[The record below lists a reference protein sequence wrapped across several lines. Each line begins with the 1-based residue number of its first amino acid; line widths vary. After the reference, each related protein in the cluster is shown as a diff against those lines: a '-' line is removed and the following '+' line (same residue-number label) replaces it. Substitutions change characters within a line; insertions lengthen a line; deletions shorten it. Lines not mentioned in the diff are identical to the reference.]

1 MHKAV
6 SLSDIL
12 NELREIK
19 ERVRHIEEA
28 VEELMDSTLTSEE
41 EEMLK
46 EVREKIEKGDFS
58 DFVALEK
65 LDEVLKE

>member
-28 VEELMDSTLTSEE
+28 VEELIDLTLTSEE